1 MDYQAD
7 YFRQYGL
14 NRYSMLADNVKH
26 PFNEYLGVLLNF
38 GFVGLLMILALIT
51 LLIYCYKKHPCAE
64 KRIAFYSLISIGV
77 FSFFSYT
84 FTYPL
89 HGLLRFC
96 AS

>member
-1 MDYQAD
+1 MQCKYGKRCTVLGHGIGSFEARYMDYQAD

-51 LLIYCYKKHPCAE
+51 LLIYCYKNILVRRNE
-64 KRIAFYSLISIGV
+64 
-77 FSFFSYT
+77 
-84 FTYPL
+84 
-89 HGLLRFC
+89 
-96 AS
+96 